1 MSEAKGMVINMKK
14 VKRLL
19 AITLVL
25 TMLVV
30 NTGIVAANS
39 IIDTSN
45 SNDGGYTTLGEPIP
59 KRD

>member
-1 MSEAKGMVINMKK
+1 MVINMKK